1 VILDLFLIPLEVPC
15 DVNKRP
21 SVTLFQTSFDGDCG
35 CFIMLDVPLVRNYTA
50 GELMEDEETF
60 DV

>member
-1 VILDLFLIPLEVPC
+1 VILDPFLIPLEVPC

-21 SVTLFQTSFDGDCG
+21 SVTLFRTSNDGDNG
-35 CFIMLDVPLVRNYTA
+35 CFIMLDVPSVSDYAA
-50 GELMEDEETF
+50 GEHMEDEETF